1 MIDILT
7 RRYRPCKARI
17 VPPTSETDKNSK
29 AGDNMA
35 YVSSPGSRVAIV
47 AAGLLALSACS
58 TTPDQSKPVA
68 APAPESAQE
77 PQVKVAA
84 PPPAPKPTPAPA
96 TEAQFREVYPQKYVV
111 QKGDTLWDISTKFLR
126 DPWYWPEIWYNNT
139 QVANPHLIY
148 PGDVLTIIYVDGR
161 PRVQV
166 SERGPEAPRYTAG
179 GAGVVKLTPQI
190 RSEDLSKAIPTIPI
204 EAIRQLLV
212 QTLVVDKE
220 TLEDAPYIISSV
232 DDRLI
237 NATGDSVYVSGLDDP
252 GVGRYSV
259 YRPQSPLR
267 DTETGQ
273 ILGYEAVYVGDGTLV
288 QSGDPAT
295 MLLTK
300 TVREALREDRV
311 APADVSGI
319 DRDFFP
325 RPPTT
330 EIEGRVIS
338 LFDAISQIG
347 TYQVAVINRGTQDG
361 IEVGHLLALERAGE
375 AIPDPRK
382 GGSATVQLPDVRSGL
397 MMVIRSFDEVSYG
410 LVMEATR
417 AIHIDDYARTP

>member
-1 MIDILT
+1 
-7 RRYRPCKARI
+7 
-17 VPPTSETDKNSK
+17 
-29 AGDNMA
+29 MA
-35 YVSSPGSRVAIV
+35 YVSSPSSRVAIV

-58 TTPDQSKPVA
+58 TSPKQSTPVA
-68 APAPESAQE
+68 TPAPKPAPAPEVA
-77 PQVKVAA
+77 VAA
-84 PPPAPKPTPAPA
+84 PPPAPAP
-96 TEAQFREVYPQKYVV
+96 EPQFREVHPQKYVV

-126 DPWYWPEIWYNNT
+126 DPWVWPEIWYNNT
-139 QVANPHLIY
+139 QVVNPHLIY

-166 SERGPEAPRYTAG
+166 SERGPEAPRYTKG
-179 GAGVVKLTPQI
+179 GTPVVKLSPQI
-190 RSEDLSKAIPTIPI
+190 RSEDLSKAVPTIPI

-220 TLEDAPYIISSV
+220 TLDDAPYIISSV

-237 NATGDSVYVSGLDDP
+237 NATGDRVYVSGMSDP
-252 GVGRYSV
+252 GNGRYSV

-267 DTETGQ
+267 DTETGR
-273 ILGYEAVYVGDGTLV
+273 ILGYEAVYVGDGNLV
-288 QSGDPAT
+288 QAGEPAT
-295 MLLTK
+295 LLLTK
-300 TVREALREDRV
+300 TVREALRDDRI
-311 APADVSGI
+311 APADIAGI

-330 EIEGRVIS
+330 EIDGRVIS

-375 AIPDPRK
+375 TIPDPRK
-382 GGSATVQLPDVRSGL
+382 GDSATLTLPDVRSGL
-397 MMVIRSFDEVSYG
+397 MMVIKSFDEVSYG

-417 AIHIDDYARTP
+417 AIHIDDFARTP